1 MDHRSNSISRHNYND
16 NNNGS
21 YQNTNVNQGGGN
33 DGKNNRNAFLNPQNS
48 MQQFLYD
55 ITNAINAIIKK
66 NTNSKYLINSLDR
79 KIKTMISNDEYD
91 LHLCFVDKANN
102 GIFISPDSP
111 DSAVEQH
118 HNNAEQLKEELE
130 KKQKKRNEAADEMN
144 KFYALFAGAKE
155 FMFSPNRYKNRLKR
169 KKAPSNPTF
178 GHNQQLIVTMDDV
191 KKVTGLLDD
200 CTRQGLKKARAQ
212 CRSISA
218 YR

>member
-1 MDHRSNSISRHNYND
+1 
-16 NNNGS
+16 
-21 YQNTNVNQGGGN
+21 
-33 DGKNNRNAFLNPQNS
+33 

-66 NTNSKYLINSLDR
+66 NTNSKYLINSLNR

-130 KKQKKRNEAADEMN
+130 KK
-144 KFYALFAGAKE
+144 
-155 FMFSPNRYKNRLKR
+155 
-169 KKAPSNPTF
+169 
-178 GHNQQLIVTMDDV
+178 
-191 KKVTGLLDD
+191 
-200 CTRQGLKKARAQ
+200 
-212 CRSISA
+212 
-218 YR
+218 